1 MKERAHVVSG
11 TPARAGQGAAESW
24 SLRQASGAGDFVRR
38 HEPRVPKG
46 PERHSAIGPDHQVGD
61 AAVVKGEAKPALWRK
76 LQCPTHDVADDV
88 GVADEDLVT
97 VLLLLGVCPVDI
109 VPEGGLN
116 PGSIFV
122 ILAGVC

>member
-76 LQCPTHDVADDV
+76 LQCPV
-88 GVADEDLVT
+88 GGGNMLAQGALPQDG
-97 VLLLLGVCPVDI
+97 LG
-109 VPEGGLN
+109 
-116 PGSIFV
+116 SQQS
-122 ILAGVC
+122 